1 MALLSKNLLRNK
13 VPEWVKISVDHLTK
27 KNEDGTN
34 IINNGWRRIYLKKA
48 RDDPDFLVAALAA
61 REARRVEAVEKARAA
76 AREAEHARIKA
87 AIKLAV
93 DAALTA
99 ARADVS
105 ADDVERKAR
114 LPGGRTALAAFR
126 KRSACADVAC
136 AGRRVRRWCAKALP
150 LQQRMRRSWPR
161 RLRRW
166 LQVTQVSRST
176 SSAVA
181 GQSVRWSTCC
191 CICRRRSCRKN
202 TARVAPGAQSGPRRP
217 LRLRLRRRKTLPS

>member
-1 MALLSKNLLRNK
+1 MTSLLS
-13 VPEWVKISVDHLTK
+13 HLTPA
-27 KNEDGTN
+27 D
-34 IINNGWRRIYLKKA
+34 A
-48 RDDPDFLVAALAA
+48 MAAPAGG
-61 REARRVEAVEKARAA
+61 
-76 AREAEHARIKA
+76 
-87 AIKLAV
+87 
-93 DAALTA
+93 ALTA

-202 TARVAPGAQSGPRRP
+202 TARVAPVAQSGPRRP
-217 LRLRLRRRKTLPS
+217 LRLRLRRRKTLPSCRGRCRRTARRSCRRGRRPPRQEEMRPLMRCGFCVVLASVAATPKPLSPSHVAPCFLP